1 MPHPRKPLSPLRR
14 FNSLPEI
21 IRLVVMMYVRF
32 SLSLRNV
39 VDLLNNRLKIA
50 TCRSEGESGQC
61 FGFGR

>member
-39 VDLLNNRLKIA
+39 VDLLKNRLKIA
-50 TCRSEGESGQC
+50 TAAPPPWPNGSP
-61 FGFGR
+61 